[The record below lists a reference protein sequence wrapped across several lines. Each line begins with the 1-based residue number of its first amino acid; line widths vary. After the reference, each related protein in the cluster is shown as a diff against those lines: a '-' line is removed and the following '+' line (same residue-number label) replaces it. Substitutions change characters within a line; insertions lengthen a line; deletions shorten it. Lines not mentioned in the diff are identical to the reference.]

1 MVKVKDDCKILKE
14 SHNKI
19 LKAMNKLDTNVDLLV
34 SEINYKV
41 NQLNTQI
48 RRLTAKIEKLEK
60 NLNKKVVAKT
70 NAVESDMRAAKGTL
84 YQDTIDWVKK
94 FNINVPTFKKYYTTH
109 TNLETGLYFG
119 IDRRYTSKVA
129 KQLGIAKRKFVKRN
143 HK

>member
-1 MVKVKDDCKILKE
+1 MVKVEQEWKMTKEHWDYIIDTILDIDIRAYAAINDLKKE
-14 SHNKI
+14 VK
-19 LKAMNKLDTNVDLLV
+19 
-34 SEINYKV
+34 
-41 NQLNTQI
+41 
-48 RRLTAKIEKLEK
+48 RLTNKVEKLEK
-60 NLNKKVVAKT
+60 KLNKKVVAKT
-70 NAVESDMRAAKGTL
+70 NTVESDMRAAKGTL

>member
-1 MVKVKDDCKILKE
+1 MVKVEQEWKMTKEHWYYIIDTILDIDIKAYAAINDLKKE
-14 SHNKI
+14 VK
-19 LKAMNKLDTNVDLLV
+19 
-34 SEINYKV
+34 
-41 NQLNTQI
+41 
-48 RRLTAKIEKLEK
+48 RLTSKVEKLEK
-60 NLNKKVVAKT
+60 KLNKKVVAKT
-70 NAVESDMRAAKGTL
+70 NTVESDMRAAKGTL